1 VFSAAVA
8 TGGAVD
14 NWVGNDAACQSQ
26 RAACS
31 IRYGGAFSYSIN
43 TAAGRSYRLR
53 FTFSEVWWTA
63 AGQRLFDVMV
73 DGATVLAGIDPFA
86 LAGAK
91 FTPVV
96 REVTLTAVGANM
108 VVSFQARQ
116 DNAALAALEVRP
128 LSDVASVDAWLDNA
142 CGSFCETKVPGSVVL
157 LDIGLDNIQRRA
169 CRKVALRLSLL
180 LLTGWCSSSW

>member
-1 VFSAAVA
+1 MFSAAVA
-8 TGGAVD
+8 SGGAVD

-26 RAACS
+26 KAACS

-43 TAAGRSYRLR
+43 TVVGRSYRLR
-53 FTFSEVWWTA
+53 FTFSEVWWSA

-86 LAGAK
+86 LAGAN

-128 LSDVASVDAWLDNA
+128 LSDAAAVTDRMSRL
-142 CGSFCETKVPGSVVL
+142 TKYL
-157 LDIGLDNIQRRA
+157 AAYAKQ
-169 CRKVALRLSLL
+169 K
-180 LLTGWCSSSW
+180 